1 MAKFDKVIPPGQE
14 GKIEMSIN
22 GEKVH
27 GTFSKTAT
35 VTSNDP
41 LHAHIT
47 LAIEGTEIPYLNIV
61 PEGTVYLHGRYGE
74 VIEKKVKITSNEED
88 PDFKITGVTSNLD
101 DKVTYRVEPGAKA
114 GEYTLHVF
122 KNSKLPTMSTFG
134 NLFIHTNSKNAP
146 QTKLQVQVMTKGSIS
161 VSPGSVNFGVVKF
174 TDENGP
180 GTPATRSIIASKAT
194 GQFAIKEITV
204 NNPEFVAALEPVTP
218 GQQYRI
224 QVTFTP
230 PTRKS
235 AGQTEFAEMVI
246 HTDDPLEPTLKVQLL
261 ARSR

>member
-1 MAKFDKVIPPGQE
+1 VAKFDKVIPPGQE
-14 GKIEMSIN
+14 GKIEVSLN

-41 LHAHIT
+41 LHAHLT
-47 LAIEGTEIPYLNIV
+47 LAIEGTEIPYLDIV
-61 PEGTVYLHGRYGE
+61 PEGTVYLFGRYGE
-74 VIEKKVKITSNEED
+74 VIEKKLTITSNEED
-88 PDFKITGVTSNLD
+88 SNFKITGVTSNID
-101 DKVTYRVEPGAKA
+101 DKVTYRVEPGTKT

-134 NLFIHTNSKNAP
+134 NIFIHTNSKNSP
-146 QTKLQVQVMTKGSIS
+146 ESTLQVQVMTKGSIS
-161 VSPGSVNFGVVKF
+161 VSPASVNFGVVKF

-180 GTPATRSIIASKAT
+180 GTPATRSVVASKLT
-194 GQFAIKEITV
+194 GKFAIKEITV
-204 NNPEFVAALEPVTP
+204 NNPEFAAALEPVTP

-230 PTRKS
+230 PSRKNS
-235 AGQTEFAEMVI
+235 GQTEFAEMVI
-246 HTDDPLEPTLKVQLL
+246 HTDDPQEPELRVQLL
-261 ARSR
+261 ARAR

>member
-1 MAKFDKVIPPGQE
+1 VAKFDKVIPPGQE
-14 GKIEMSIN
+14 GKIEVSIN

-35 VTSNDP
+35 VESNDP
-41 LHAHIT
+41 LHAHMTI
-47 LAIEGTEIPYLNIV
+47 AVEGTEIPYLNIV

-74 VIEKKVKITSNEED
+74 VIEKKVKISSNEEL
-88 PDFKITGVTSNLD
+88 PDFKVTGVTSNVD
-101 DKVTYRVEPGAKA
+101 DKVTYRVEPGEKA

-134 NLFIHTNSKNAP
+134 NLFIHTNSKDSP
-146 QTKLQVQVMTKGSIS
+146 ESKLEVQIMTKGSIS
-161 VSPGSVNFGVVKF
+161 VSPTSVNFGVVKF

-180 GTPATRSIIASKAT
+180 GTPATRSIVASKAT
-194 GQFAIKEITV
+194 GKFAIKEITV

-230 PTRKS
+230 PARN
-235 AGQTEFAEMVI
+235 AVGQTEFAEMVI
-246 HTDDPLEPTLKVQLL
+246 HTDDPMEPELRVQLL
-261 ARSR
+261 ARAR

>member
-1 MAKFDKVIPPGQE
+1 VAKFDKVIPPGQE

-41 LHAHIT
+41 LHAHLT

-74 VIEKKVKITSNEED
+74 VIEKKLKITSNEED
-88 PDFKITGVTSNLD
+88 PNFKVTGVTSNID
-101 DKVTYRVEPGAKA
+101 DKVTYRLEPGEKA

-146 QTKLQVQVMTKGSIS
+146 ESTLPVQVMTKGSIS
-161 VSPGSVNFGVVKF
+161 VSPASVNFGVVKF

-180 GTPATRSIIASKAT
+180 GTPATRSVVASKLA

-230 PTRKS
+230 PTRTS
-235 AGQTEFAEMVI
+235 SGQTEFAEMVI
-246 HTDDPLEPTLKVQLL
+246 HTDDPQEPELRVQLI
-261 ARSR
+261 ARAR